1 MTQLPQVPLGP
12 LSITRFIVGGN
23 PFSGHAH
30 QTAEVASEMLDY
42 HTTERIKATLRE
54 CEEQGVNTFLGRGDN
69 HVQRM
74 LREYWNEGGTL
85 QWIAQTAPERAS
97 TEANIRQIR
106 GTGAVACFLHGGM
119 VDGTFRNGDP
129 EEMRDWIALIKELG
143 MVAGMASHHYE
154 FPLRAEEMDLGC
166 EFYMCCFYL
175 SESYKR
181 GELYLDEDRDNMAA
195 TIRAIDKPCL
205 AYKIMA
211 AGRNDPEEAF
221 SYAFANIK
229 PSDAVVVGVYTKH
242 HPEQVAEDVA
252 LTLKHASAARPEP

>member
-1 MTQLPQVPLGP
+1 
-12 LSITRFIVGGN
+12 
-23 PFSGHAH
+23 
-30 QTAEVASEMLDY
+30 MLDY
-42 HTTERIKATLRE
+42 YTVDRIKATLRE

-69 HVQRM
+69 HIQRL

-97 TEANIRQIR
+97 VEANIRQIH

-119 VDGTFRNGDP
+119 ADGLFREGDP
-129 EEMRDWIALIKELG
+129 EVMRDWIALIKELG

-166 EFYMCCFYL
+166 DFYMCCFYL

-181 GELYLDEDRDNMAA
+181 GELYLEEDRDNMAA

-242 HPEQVAEDVA
+242 HPTQVAEDVA
-252 LTLKHASAARPEP
+252 LTVKYG

>member
-1 MTQLPQVPLGP
+1 MSQLPEVRLGP
-12 LSITRFIVGGN
+12 LTVTRFIVGGN

-30 QTAEVASEMLDY
+30 QAGGVGKEMVDY
-42 HTTERIKATLRE
+42 HTVERIKATLRE
-54 CEEQGVNTFLGRGDN
+54 CEQHGVNTFLGRGDN
-69 HVQRM
+69 HIQRM
-74 LREYWNEGGTL
+74 LNEYWNEGGTL

-97 TEANIRQIR
+97 VEANVSQIK
-106 GTGAVACFLHGGM
+106 GAGAVACFLHGGM
-119 VDGTFRNGDP
+119 ADRLFREGDP
-129 EEMRDWIALIKELG
+129 EVMRDWIAHIKELG
-143 MVAGMASHHYE
+143 MVAGMASHNHE

-181 GELYLDEDRDNMAA
+181 GELYLDEDRENMCA

-229 PSDAVVVGVYTKH
+229 PTDAVVVGVYTKH
-242 HPEQVAEDVA
+242 HPDQVAENVA
-252 LTLKHASAARPEP
+252 LTVEYGQ